1 VDSLSLPKVK
11 NSAKGK
17 VLMQAMYGVKIHTVF
32 VCSVL
37 ATVFSGNSKN
47 LLDLDVANTT
57 MWVQAFSD
65 LQTNVNGGIRDI
77 FSQRKFTAL
86 KELDEVDTAVKNL
99 YPMIQDGTRPIEAEA
114 FSNSF
119 SDLGR
124 RAEKLSQ
131 GLDFLTKVVD
141 GFFKIV
147 LSGRDALLCNLR
159 VSDTV
164 ADPFPGSNG
173 EQFVR

>member
-1 VDSLSLPKVK
+1 
-11 NSAKGK
+11 
-17 VLMQAMYGVKIHTVF
+17 
-32 VCSVL
+32 
-37 ATVFSGNSKN
+37 
-47 LLDLDVANTT
+47 
-57 MWVQAFSD
+57 
-65 LQTNVNGGIRDI
+65 
-77 FSQRKFTAL
+77 
-86 KELDEVDTAVKNL
+86 
-99 YPMIQDGTRPIEAEA
+99 MIQDGTRPIEAEA